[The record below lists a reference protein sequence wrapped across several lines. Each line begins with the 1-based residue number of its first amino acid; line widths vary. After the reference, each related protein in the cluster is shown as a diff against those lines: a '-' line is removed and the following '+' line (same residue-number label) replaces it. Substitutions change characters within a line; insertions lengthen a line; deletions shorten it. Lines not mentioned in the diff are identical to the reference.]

1 MGRRSRLSFALAP
14 LLAGCGQE
22 AQPAVAG
29 STEHDANAVYQP
41 TLDALAPVEEPHG
54 PGDASRDETS
64 AEAGPTVLESDAN
77 MGDAMIPLSAAGC
90 PAGKYPVCLDF
101 ESGALDAKWRMLGAN
116 MTVGTDMK
124 AAGQYAL
131 HFANLQ
137 PKVQQMITTADVGAI
152 GSVMWGRFYVH
163 MTPGAPDGHG
173 AFVYG
178 YDQDGERY
186 EVGFENNCFMGD
198 WHGTTPEKYMR
209 THVKIPDSWIC
220 VEFLFDGATPDDPR
234 IWVDGVVAPYY
245 VVATQPGPLK
255 VDHWTRFDAGFRPS
269 HGTSLGSYEG
279 NTPPVITDMW
289 MDDIA
294 LDSKR
299 IGCEK

>member
-1 MGRRSRLSFALAP
+1 MPVVDAAAQEVQGSNPEKDASSSPDPADAGAMGSDRD
-14 LLAGCGQE
+14 AG
-22 AQPAVAG
+22 
-29 STEHDANAVYQP
+29 T
-41 TLDALAPVEEPHG
+41 
-54 PGDASRDETS
+54 GDAIAPTS
-64 AEAGPTVLESDAN
+64 AS
-77 MGDAMIPLSAAGC
+77 GC
-90 PAGKYPVCLDF
+90 PTGKYPVCLDF
-101 ESGALDAKWRMLGAN
+101 ESGTLDPKWRMLGAN

-131 HFANLQ
+131 HFSNLQ
-137 PKVQQMITTADVGAI
+137 PKVQAMITTTELGALTNA
-152 GSVMWGRFYVH
+152 MWGRFYVH

-178 YDQDGERY
+178 YDQDNERY

-234 IWVDGVVAPYY
+234 IWVDGVAATYY
-245 VVATQPGPLK
+245 VVANQPGPLK

-279 NTPPVITDMW
+279 NAPPVVTDMW

-294 LDSKR
+294 LDTKR